1 VRVNLIESALADVTR
16 EAVRRLQRARGGA
29 RCSIPDGEEKLQK
42 ANTQRGKL
50 ERNLLGGDL
59 RFRPNSVIG
68 SVR

>member
-1 VRVNLIESALADVTR
+1 M
-16 EAVRRLQRARGGA
+16 
-29 RCSIPDGEEKLQK
+29 IPDGEEKLQK